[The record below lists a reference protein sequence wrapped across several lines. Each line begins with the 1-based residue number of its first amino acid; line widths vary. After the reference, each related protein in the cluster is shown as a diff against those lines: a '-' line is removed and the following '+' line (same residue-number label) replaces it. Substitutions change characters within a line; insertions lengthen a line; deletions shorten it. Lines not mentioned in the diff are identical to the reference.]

1 MRNLK
6 LPSLKYGQVKPGKL
20 CYATE
25 ATVDSSGWH
34 ALYHH
39 GSLIATV
46 EADSVFI
53 STAGWDSSTTAD
65 RIDRVLQDNEVG
77 YRVALR
83 NGETHL
89 FKLSPHINGQHV
101 GWFDLGYI
109 NSAGFI
115 KDADGWHLAH
125 R

>member
-25 ATVDSSGWH
+25 ATVDSTGWH
-34 ALYHH
+34 AVYHH
-39 GSLIATV
+39 ASLIATV
-46 EADSVFI
+46 EADSVYI
-53 STAGWDSSTTAD
+53 STAGYDSSTTVD
-65 RIDRVLQDNEVG
+65 RIDRVLLDNEVG

-83 NGETHL
+83 KGETHL
-89 FKLSPHINGQHV
+89 FQVKRPFDSEQSVWI
-101 GWFDLGYI
+101 DLGYI